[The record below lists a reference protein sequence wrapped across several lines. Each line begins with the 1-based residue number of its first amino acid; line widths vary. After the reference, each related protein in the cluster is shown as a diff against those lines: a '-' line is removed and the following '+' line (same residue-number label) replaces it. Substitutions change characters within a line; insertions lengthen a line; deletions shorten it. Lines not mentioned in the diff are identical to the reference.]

1 MRSLGL
7 FLVGSCYLTPNTHQ
21 SIKLCNALFF
31 LFIIS
36 HNIGKDEKVLEW
48 NSFVEVESNYV
59 SINKENIELNE
70 FGLDHLGL
78 FVIDL
83 RIFECSVI
91 KGCEGS

>member
-1 MRSLGL
+1 
-7 FLVGSCYLTPNTHQ
+7 
-21 SIKLCNALFF
+21 
-31 LFIIS
+31 
-36 HNIGKDEKVLEW
+36 
-48 NSFVEVESNYV
+48 VESNYV